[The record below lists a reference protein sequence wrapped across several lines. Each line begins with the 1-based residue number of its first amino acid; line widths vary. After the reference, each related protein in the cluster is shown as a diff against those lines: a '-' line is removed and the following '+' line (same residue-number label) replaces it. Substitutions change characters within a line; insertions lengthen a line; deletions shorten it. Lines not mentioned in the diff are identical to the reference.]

1 MSAILSGEK
10 LENFCKELNID
21 SSNVSRILIRIN
33 NRVVRK
39 LKMWYNLSA
48 RYERRKLESSLYGVT
63 LIHI

>member
-33 NRVVRK
+33 NNRAEY
-39 LKMWYNLSA
+39 YNFEDD
-48 RYERRKLESSLYGVT
+48 RFYELDMEIAKKY
-63 LIHI
+63 I

>member
-33 NRVVRK
+33 NNRAEY
-39 LKMWYNLSA
+39 YNFEDDCF
-48 RYERRKLESSLYGVT
+48 YELDMEIAKKY
-63 LIHI
+63 I